1 LKEENIMDRT
11 KKRTGKLSI
20 LTYIVDDAERYTLFL
35 YGEPYD
41 TADSY
46 EEAKVKDKKF
56 LEV

>member
-1 LKEENIMDRT
+1 MNRT
-11 KKRTGKLSI
+11 KKRTGKLNI

-41 TADSY
+41 TAENY
-46 EEAKVKDKKF
+46 EEAKRKDNKF